1 MTFDKI
7 LAKSDPEQELTE
19 HTADCLQWFGRV
31 LIWKRQLIKS
41 VCERYQL
48 DYDFIIKRL
57 FLTVAFHDAGKN
69 NLLFQLKVRG
79 LPLNG
84 SHESHPLA
92 SIPFIYYFTQ
102 QDCITIRGLKYFPEA
117 LAILSHHSK
126 LHPDIYEGYQ
136 NFAKNIQYAERKHLD
151 AFFDR
156 INQYA
161 DQLSVPSW
169 KPIGYE
175 KKIANINPLDIVKG
189 VLLPNVNRLTD
200 NPSDSVM
207 VRELFMLFK
216 SVLHYSD
223 WLASARKQEH
233 EYSYSSSETIDSI
246 TQTMITQ
253 LSNRKRI
260 FEKWESFQIKT
271 SEAKQH
277 VFVQIPTGQ
286 GKTEAS
292 LLWAVNQN
300 QGQKII
306 YLLPTMVTTNKM
318 WARMEKFFGKN
329 QTGLSH
335 STAKY
340 VINEA
345 NDHQESQDLRFYDL
359 YDKSFFRPVSV
370 ATIDQL
376 IYSFFNWGYWVL
388 TGSAAFNAKI
398 IIDEIHIY
406 DGYTLGLILTTLKHL
421 APYNTQFAIMSA
433 SLPEILKEEIE
444 KVLPSNTY
452 EIIKE
457 RAFDEKQRHILA
469 ILDENVQ
476 TYIEEIFNS
485 VKNKK
490 KVLIVCNTIKE
501 ARKIFD
507 LLAEI
512 PDNQKML
519 YHSQF
524 ILKDKKTKEDILD
537 KINELKEGFV
547 AICTQIVEVSLDI
560 DFDVLYSEN
569 APIDALIQR
578 LGRVNRKGEIE
589 KRTGE
594 KFAQV
599 FIYQE
604 TEISRKWIYSP
615 KLLDETRK
623 FLQEFIGYKNGNLK
637 EKDYKTIVD
646 LVYTRPN
653 LEAEGGY
660 YKDLKEG
667 KELIAKVWK
676 DVVKNIYTLLADQK
690 TLESVISSRK
700 IRYIT
705 VDCILNRDFSEIYQ
719 LIENKRFDKINEF
732 IVKVPFHVAKK
743 YLVRNMQ
750 NEFFKRDLYCLD
762 VQYDGVR
769 GITFHQDDLSFM

>member
-7 LAKSDPEQELTE
+7 LAKSDPEQELTD
-19 HTADCLQWFGRV
+19 HTADCLKWFGRV
-31 LIWKRQLIKS
+31 LIWKQQLIRG
-41 VCERYQL
+41 VCEKHKL

-102 QDCITIRGLKYFPEA
+102 HDCITIRGLKYYPEA

-156 INQYA
+156 INQCA
-161 DQLSVPSW
+161 VELGIPNWES
-169 KPIGYE
+169 IGYDDI
-175 KKIANINPLDIVKG
+175 IAQINPFEVVRKT
-189 VLLPNVNRLTD
+189 LLLNVNRLTD
-200 NPSDSVM
+200 NPASTAM

-223 WLASARKQEH
+223 WLASARKEEH
-233 EYSYSSSETIDSI
+233 EYSYSSSETVESV
-246 TQTMITQ
+246 TQTMIAQ
-253 LSNRKRI
+253 LSQKKRV
-260 FEKWESFQIKT
+260 FEKWEGFQIRT

-318 WARMEKFFGKN
+318 YSRMKAFFGKH

-345 NDHQESQDLRFYDL
+345 NDHKELEDLRFYDL
-359 YDKSFFRPVSV
+359 YDKSFFRPVTV
-370 ATIDQL
+370 ATVDQL

-388 TGSAAFNAKI
+388 TGSAAYNAKI

-406 DGYTLGLILTTLKHL
+406 DGYTFGLILTTLKHL
-421 APYNTQFAIMSA
+421 APYNTQFAVMSA

-452 EIIKE
+452 EIIQEK
-457 RAFDEKQRHILA
+457 AFDEKQRHTLS
-469 ILDENVQ
+469 ILDGNVEI
-476 TYIEEIFNS
+476 YLEEILNS
-485 VKNKK
+485 LEIKK

-501 ARKIFD
+501 ARKVFD
-507 LLAEI
+507 LLDEV
-512 PDNQKML
+512 PDSQKML

-524 ILKDKKTKEDILD
+524 ILRDKKYKENILD
-537 KINELKEGFV
+537 AIPNFEDGFI

-569 APIDALIQR
+569 APIDAFIQR
-578 LGRVNRKGEIE
+578 LGRVNRKGEIVQ
-589 KRTGE
+589 RTGE

-604 TEISRKWIYSP
+604 SEVSRKWIYSP
-615 KLLDETRK
+615 ILLDETRR
-623 FLQEFIGYKNGNLK
+623 FLSEFVGSKNGNLK
-637 EKDYKTIVD
+637 ERDYKTIVN
-646 LVYTRPN
+646 LVYTRQN
-653 LEAEGGY
+653 LEVDGEY

-667 KELIAKVWK
+667 KELIAKIWK
-676 DVVKNIYTLLADQK
+676 DVVKNIYTLSADQK
-690 TLESVISSRK
+690 ILESVISSRK

-705 VDCILNRDFSEIYQ
+705 VDCILNRDFSEVYQ
-719 LIENKRFDKINEF
+719 LIENKKFDRINEF
-732 IVKVPFHVAKK
+732 IVKVPFHIAKK

-750 NEFFKRDLYCLD
+750 NDFFKRDLYCLD
-762 VQYDGVR
+762 VQYDEIR
-769 GITFHQDDLSFM
+769 GITFVQDDLNSM